1 MILLEKPYVSD
12 FLKQTLKDLQIPIV
26 KTKAAENILSST
38 GYNFISEADAIRII
52 QSEPETILY
61 TNSENALHW
70 VEKNLPGSELSR
82 RIDLFKNKVLLRDLL
97 KDLYPNYFYEKIS
110 YNDLIKRNLP
120 ELKYPLIIKPAI
132 GFFSIGVQ
140 QVNSEEQ
147 LNGAIEAIKKE
158 VDEFLNVYPGEVLNT
173 DTFIIEE
180 YISGDEFAVDVFYNK
195 TGKPVILNI
204 MKHLFA
210 SDEDVSDRVYIS
222 SKEIIERYS
231 DHFYSFLEETGK
243 RAQVKNFPAHVEIR
257 INTHGEIIPVEIN
270 PLRFGAWCT
279 TADFAGIALNTNTYE
294 NLWLQKEP
302 DWNIVFKGKED
313 SIFSMMVLE
322 NSTGVPAKDIQSFN
336 HAECQK
342 LLSNILEY
350 RETDYKQY
358 KVFAF
363 LFSETK
369 ADNIQELYDMLQNDL
384 SDYITT

>member
-1 MILLEKPYVSD
+1 
-12 FLKQTLKDLQIPIV
+12 
-26 KTKAAENILSST
+26 
-38 GYNFISEADAIRII
+38 
-52 QSEPETILY
+52 
-61 TNSENALHW
+61 
-70 VEKNLPGSELSR
+70 
-82 RIDLFKNKVLLRDLL
+82 
-97 KDLYPNYFYEKIS
+97 
-110 YNDLIKRNLP
+110 
-120 ELKYPLIIKPAI
+120 
-132 GFFSIGVQ
+132 
-140 QVNSEEQ
+140 
-147 LNGAIEAIKKE
+147 
-158 VDEFLNVYPGEVLNT
+158 
-173 DTFIIEE
+173 
-180 YISGDEFAVDVFYNK
+180 
-195 TGKPVILNI
+195 
-204 MKHLFA
+204 
-210 SDEDVSDRVYIS
+210 
-222 SKEIIERYS
+222 
-231 DHFYSFLEETGK
+231 
-243 RAQVKNFPAHVEIR
+243 VKNFPAHVEIR

>member
-1 MILLEKPYVSD
+1 
-12 FLKQTLKDLQIPIV
+12 LKDLQIPIV

-350 RETDYKQY
+350 RETDYNNTRYLHFCFQKRKLTIY
-358 KVFAF
+358 KNFMTCYKMTC
-363 LFSETK
+363 LIILLHK
-369 ADNIQELYDMLQNDL
+369 LNIWN
-384 SDYITT
+384 